1 MQDRASS
8 LQIQCTFKY
17 GKFNWSSCMSLE
29 CPSTIKKKFSQEYI
43 NFCKNL
49 SIKNHEIMSLLWN
62 VGKNGKHTGSY
73 INIWNFLVNCKMI
86 SEY

>member
-17 GKFNWSSCMSLE
+17 GKFNWSLCLSLE
-29 CPSTIKKKFSQEYI
+29 CTSTIKKKFSQGNI
-43 NFCKNL
+43 NFCESLSMKNQ
-49 SIKNHEIMSLLWN
+49 IMSLLWKA
-62 VGKNGKHTGSY
+62 GKNGTYITGAY

-86 SEY
+86 S